1 MRPCCRI
8 QEWKR
13 AESLSCTPKHS
24 LTVAL
29 QSRPSAG
36 WRGSRQTPVWAHEYV
51 GAHLYC
57 TSPSPSVRVGEWCS
71 NLCEECA
78 VSVCFCVCVLYPLPR
93 ETGLLPGPDSVIG
106 SSENPNEAMS
116 ISAAAWL
123 PLRSP
128 RSPRAPTPSPL
139 ASLRTRCKER
149 RDGICWRFAQIRVNF
164 KPISAAV
171 KVTAAKS
178 DPITSDGG
186 SKLLR
191 RSDAEFSERCCFWI
205 SKKINKPEL
214 DLMYSAIKI
223 KKLKIPGWHFHQDC
237 QEKKK
242 NCFGTFINWKQKR
255 SALLVKVT
263 PLLIPHSQCCAE
275 ICMRSFRLQRASHS
289 K

>member
-29 QSRPSAG
+29 QSRPSAD
-36 WRGSRQTPVWAHEYV
+36 RDRSPYERTSTWAHIYTV
-51 GAHLYC
+51 CLRLHLYVSASDVQ
-57 TSPSPSVRVGEWCS
+57 TSAR
-71 NLCEECA
+71 
-78 VSVCFCVCVLYPLPR
+78 SVCLCVCALYPLPR

-128 RSPRAPTPSPL
+128 RSPRALTPSPL

-149 RDGICWRFAQIRVNF
+149 RDGICWKIHSDSSELQTHFSCCEGDCGKIWPDHKWRWQIIVE
-164 KPISAAV
+164 AV
-171 KVTAAKS
+171 WRGVFWT
-178 DPITSDGG
+178 
-186 SKLLR
+186 LL
-191 RSDAEFSERCCFWI
+191 FSNI
-205 SKKINKPEL
+205 KKINKPEL
-214 DLMYSAIKI
+214 DLMYSVIKI

-263 PLLIPHSQCCAE
+263 PLLIPHSHFCAE